1 VSDVS
6 LTVNGTDVTLDVEPR
21 LTLVDAL
28 RHRLG
33 LTGTHVGCEHGV
45 CGACTVLVDG
55 AAVRSCLMFC
65 VQASGSEVTTVEAL
79 GEIDDLHPL
88 QEAFRRHHGLQCGF
102 CTPGFLMSSYE
113 LLCDGANGALDETR
127 LREELSGVLCRCTG
141 YSGIVAAVQEVAAA
155 HPDGLPAPRA
165 LGRPITVLQAT
176 PPVGER
182 EALSAAALAPSAP
195 ADAGAPVNVPV
206 PEGEPNE
213 TVEVTTEISPSPEET
228 WELLSDFM
236 RMTRC
241 MPGVELDTER
251 GDDTYSGN
259 VSVHLGPMRLSFAG
273 AARVI
278 EREPDRHRLR
288 AVAAGRDVSGSG
300 VQADVTVTA
309 DPAGSQNGTALHA
322 EAKLY
327 LSGRAA
333 QFGRSLAGDVSRG
346 LFAEFGACVE
356 RTLTTGEEA
365 QPRQLSGL
373 AVAWRLIVARV
384 RALLKRTD

>member
-1 VSDVS
+1 
-6 LTVNGTDVTLDVEPR
+6 
-21 LTLVDAL
+21 
-28 RHRLG
+28 
-33 LTGTHVGCEHGV
+33 
-45 CGACTVLVDG
+45 
-55 AAVRSCLMFC
+55 
-65 VQASGSEVTTVEAL
+65 
-79 GEIDDLHPL
+79 
-88 QEAFRRHHGLQCGF
+88 
-102 CTPGFLMSSYE
+102 
-113 LLCDGANGALDETR
+113 
-127 LREELSGVLCRCTG
+127 
-141 YSGIVAAVQEVAAA
+141 VAAVQEVAAA

>member
-1 VSDVS
+1 
-6 LTVNGTDVTLDVEPR
+6 
-21 LTLVDAL
+21 
-28 RHRLG
+28 
-33 LTGTHVGCEHGV
+33 
-45 CGACTVLVDG
+45 
-55 AAVRSCLMFC
+55 MFC

-113 LLCDGANGALDETR
+113 LLRDGTHNGSLDESH
-127 LREELSGVLCRCTG
+127 LRDELSGVLCRCTG
-141 YSGIVAAVQEVAAA
+141 YSGIVAAVTEVAQA
-155 HPDGLPAPRA
+155 HPDGLPDPKA
-165 LGRPITVLQAT
+165 LGRPITVIQAT
-176 PPVGER
+176 PPVGEGQ
-182 EALSAAALAPSAP
+182 ALAATAARGPAEPTGPS
-195 ADAGAPVNVPV
+195 GGGPVNVPV

-213 TVEVTTEISPSPEET
+213 TIEVTTEISPSPEET

-241 MPGVELDTER
+241 MPGVELDTEH
-251 GDDTYSGN
+251 GEDTYSGH
-259 VSVHLGPMRLSFAG
+259 VGVHLGPMRLSFAG
-273 AARVI
+273 AARVL
-278 EREPDRHRLR
+278 ERADEQRRLR

-309 DPAGSQNGTALHA
+309 QTAGDGNGTSLHA

-346 LFAEFGACVE
+346 LFEEFGACVE
-356 RTLTTGEEA
+356 RTLTTGEEST
-365 QPRQLSGL
+365 PHQLSGA
-373 AVAWRLIVARV
+373 AVARRLFVVRV
-384 RALLKRTD
+384 KTLLKRLKLLR